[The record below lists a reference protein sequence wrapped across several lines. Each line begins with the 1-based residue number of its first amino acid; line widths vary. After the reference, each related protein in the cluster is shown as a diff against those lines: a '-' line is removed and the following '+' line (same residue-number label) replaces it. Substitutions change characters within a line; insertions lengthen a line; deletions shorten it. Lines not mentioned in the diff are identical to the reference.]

1 MGAAK
6 ATLATPVDRSDEV
19 GYYGAGARFY
29 LTRRFFLR
37 GDFRKYVVF
46 TRTNENEVNEEWR
59 LGFGF
64 FY

>member
-1 MGAAK
+1 
-6 ATLATPVDRSDEV
+6 V